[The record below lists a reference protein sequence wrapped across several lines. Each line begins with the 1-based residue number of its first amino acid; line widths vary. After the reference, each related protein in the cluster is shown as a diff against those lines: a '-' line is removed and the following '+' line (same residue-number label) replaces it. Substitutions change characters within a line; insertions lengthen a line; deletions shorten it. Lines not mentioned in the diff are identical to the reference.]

1 MRFPSKTLSRFRLC
15 RFVITDPFINVCH
28 TILSK
33 SIEGLNQWGGGFH
46 YGSPEGSLSYFVF
59 IFNFSNFVFNFSI
72 FTSPFS
78 LWVEIIVLFF
88 SFVIFELSI
97 FFSLFYLTSLLFSVF
112 VFICALT
119 SPFSIFVFVL
129 IYTLNNTNDANMPFN
144 FYKKFIV
151 QKTKSTYG
159 PRSVGMPPY
168 LAASLTPAREYVCF
182 LIIISTFKF

>member
-1 MRFPSKTLSRFRLC
+1 MFVTLYFQ
-15 RFVITDPFINVCH
+15 
-28 TILSK
+28 K
-33 SIEGLNQWGGGFH
+33 KIEGLNQWGGGFH

-59 IFNFSNFVFNFSI
+59 IFNFSI
-72 FTSPFS
+72 FTLPFS

-97 FFSLFYLTSLLFSVF
+97 FFSLFYLTSLFSVF
-112 VFICALT
+112 VFIFALT

-129 IYTLNNTNDANMPFN
+129 IYKLNNTNHANMPFI

-159 PRSVGMPPY
+159 PRNGGIPPY
-168 LAASLTPAREYVCF
+168 LAASLAPAPEYVCF
-182 LIIISTFKF
+182 

>member
-1 MRFPSKTLSRFRLC
+1 MRFPSKNVSRFRFWF
-15 RFVITDPFINVCH
+15 FVITDPFINVCH

-33 SIEGLNQWGGGFH
+33 RIEGLNQWGGGFH
-46 YGSPEGSLSYFVF
+46 YGSPEASLSYFVF

-97 FFSLFYLTSLLFSVF
+97 FFSLFYLTS
-112 VFICALT
+112 
-119 SPFSIFVFVL
+119 PFSIFVFVL
-129 IYTLNNTNDANMPFN
+129 IYKLNYTNPANMPFI

-159 PRSVGMPPY
+159 PRSWGIPPY
-168 LAASLTPAREYVCF
+168 LESSLAPALEYVCF

>member
-1 MRFPSKTLSRFRLC
+1 MRFPSKTLSRFRFWF
-15 RFVITDPFINVCH
+15 FVITDPFINVCH

-33 SIEGLNQWGGGFH
+33 RIEGLNQWGGGFH

-72 FTSPFS
+72 FTSPFC

-97 FFSLFYLTSLLFSVF
+97 FFSLFYLTSLFSVF
-112 VFICALT
+112 VFIFALT

-129 IYTLNNTNDANMPFN
+129 IYKLNNTNHANMPFI

-159 PRSVGMPPY
+159 PRSWGIPPY
-168 LAASLTPAREYVCF
+168 LAASLAPAPEYVCF